1 MKSIKFR
8 LRVFCIVLFAVVVLG
23 TLSFT
28 IIEKL
33 SPVDAFYF
41 TIVTIATVGYGDI
54 HPMTQIG
61 KLLAIILT
69 IMGVGTF
76 LGVIANA
83 TEMML
88 NRREQQTRLQKLN
101 MIIGVFFSEVGTKLL
116 ELFSDFS
123 SNLDRIHREVIVT
136 EDWNEQDFLTA
147 RKHLKN
153 INYEVDIQKCKLG
166 ELRNFLL
173 SQKSLLVGL
182 LQNPTLLEHE
192 SFTDL
197 LRAVFHLTEELAYR
211 KNVMQLPET
220 DNAHLT
226 GDIKRIYD
234 LLVDQWLDYMKYLKD
249 NYPYLYS
256 LALRTNP
263 FDEEA
268 SPIVK

>member
-1 MKSIKFR
+1 
-8 LRVFCIVLFAVVVLG
+8 VLFAVVVLG

-61 KLLAIILT
+61 KLLAITLT

-123 SNLDRIHREVIVT
+123 SNLDRIRREIIVN

-153 INYEVDIQKCKLG
+153 INCEVDIQKCNFG
-166 ELRNFLL
+166 ELRDFLL
-173 SQKSLLVGL
+173 SQKSLLLGL

-197 LRAVFHLTEELAYR
+197 LQAVFHLTAELAYR
-211 KNVMQLPET
+211 KNLMQLPDT
-220 DNAHLT
+220 DKAHLA
-226 GDIKRIYD
+226 GDITRIYN
-234 LLVDQWLDYMKYLKD
+234 LLVDQWLDYMKYLKND
-249 NYPYLYS
+249 YPYLYS